1 MRIARAGCPIWLL
14 FLLSVSTVRGQE
26 GQRVPEAVPLSL
38 QESEGRNVVSVLFD
52 RNLNTYNWLGQIG
65 LDTTVL
71 GTSLLYRQQYLS
83 NIFLVDP
90 SAPGTLR
97 RTLESNQH
105 TIGLALTRPILEGV
119 AVRTEWNT
127 LVFSDNKGVGL
138 SDANFTS
145 LLGGFEF
152 APSSLFSIAP
162 LGGYRWDT
170 QGGVADRGPSAQL
183 FLRFP
188 GSILSGYR
196 IEGIG
201 QYHTDWL
208 NPRRLESHFLRTKIS
223 TSFTEEADDSLEAG
237 VFRTR
242 REYYTSGD
250 TVLESR
256 LDDQFTISNVI
267 SYQFTPRFNAGL
279 LVALASRNLEKSL
292 RTSSPGGFATPQF
305 DTEVSEF
312 VLQVQGQLGYLAPDG
327 RSSALLRFSHF
338 ERDENHRAILPS
350 DATSNQVILWNER
363 NRQEQSKDNLSKRSV
378 LTGSV
383 GLPLWSADRI
393 SISGTGSILR
403 YDTPSQLNVEDRDEL
418 LVALSVLTTHR
429 LSRFLDLDLLL
440 DGTYSHLVYL
450 LEERSANNNVNRVL
464 RLAPRVTYRP
474 ADGISSANTFEVLAN
489 YTVYDFEE
497 GASLAR
503 SFSYRQFAWLDS
515 TSIDLTHRVGL
526 DFFAYFKLYERGR
539 LNWDDFQERTENS
552 FVDRTLAAQFRFSP
566 TPGTLLA
573 AGIRSFSQ
581 SRYDYVNG
589 GKSRAAT
596 LHSIGPT
603 CIIQWAIG
611 PASRLLL
618 RGWYERRAQ
627 PDGSARSFPTIVM
640 NVSVHL

>member
-1 MRIARAGCPIWLL
+1 MRTARTGSWIWILL
-14 FLLSVSTVRGQE
+14 FLAVSVTQAQE
-26 GQRVPEAVPLSL
+26 GQRVPEAAPLSL
-38 QESEGRNVVSVLFD
+38 QEPEGRNVVSVLFD
-52 RNLNTYNWLGQIG
+52 RNLNTYNWIG
-65 LDTTVL
+65 RIGFDTTVL

-83 NIFLVDP
+83 NIILVDP

-97 RTLESNQH
+97 HTLESNQH
-105 TIGLALTRPILEGV
+105 TISLALTRPVFEGI
-119 AVRTEWNT
+119 ALRTEWNT

-152 APSSLFSIAP
+152 IPMSLFSITP

-188 GSILSGYR
+188 GSTLDGYR

-201 QYHTDWL
+201 QYRTDWL
-208 NPRRLESHFLRTKIS
+208 DPRRLESHFLRTKIS
-223 TSFTEEADDSLEAG
+223 KSFTEEADDSLEAG
-237 VFRTR
+237 IFRTR

-250 TVLESR
+250 SVIESR
-256 LDDQFTISNVI
+256 LDDQVTVSNVL

-279 LVALASRNLEKSL
+279 LVALASRNLQKSL
-292 RTSSPGGFATPQF
+292 RTSSPAGFSTPQF
-305 DTEVSEF
+305 DTEVDEF
-312 VLQVQGQLGYLAPDG
+312 VLQVQGQLGYVARDG

-350 DATSNQVILWNER
+350 DASSNESVLWNER
-363 NRQEQSKDNLSKRSV
+363 NRQEQSKDNISKRSV

-383 GLPLWSADRI
+383 GLPLWSLDRI
-393 SISGTGSILR
+393 SVSGTGSMLR

-418 LVALSVLTTHR
+418 LVALSVLTSHKLT
-429 LSRFLDLDLLL
+429 RFLDLELLL

-450 LEERSANNNVNRVL
+450 LKERSANNNVNRVL
-464 RLAPRVTYRP
+464 RLAPRAIYRP
-474 ADGISSANTFEVLAN
+474 AEGISSANTFEVLAN

-497 GASLAR
+497 EASLVR

-515 TSIDLTHRVGL
+515 TSVDLTRRVGL

-539 LNWDDFQERTENS
+539 LDWADFQERTENA
-552 FVDRTLAAQFRFSP
+552 FVDRTLAAQLRFSP
-566 TPGTLLA
+566 SPGTLLA

-581 SRYDYVNG
+581 SRYDFVNG
-589 GKSRAAT
+589 EKRRAAT

-618 RGWYERRAQ
+618 RGWYEHRTQ
-627 PDGSARSFPTIVM
+627 PDGSARSFPTIIM
-640 NVSVHL
+640 NVSVNL

>member
-1 MRIARAGCPIWLL
+1 MRA
-14 FLLSVSTVRGQE
+14 QE

-38 QESEGRNVVSVLFD
+38 GESEGRNAVSVLFD
-52 RNLNTYNWLGQIG
+52 RNLNTYNWLGRIG

-83 NIFLVDP
+83 NIIIVDP

-105 TIGLALTRPILEGV
+105 TIGLALTRPVLNGV
-119 AVRTEWNT
+119 ALRTEWNT

-152 APSSLFSIAP
+152 APAPFVSIAP
-162 LGGYRWDT
+162 LGGYRWDK
-170 QGGVADRGPSAQL
+170 QGGVADQGPSAQV
-183 FLRFP
+183 FFRFP
-188 GSILSGYR
+188 GSVLDGYR
-196 IEGIG
+196 MEGIG
-201 QYHTDWL
+201 QYRTDWL
-208 NPRRLESHFLRTKIS
+208 DPRRLESHFLRTKVS
-223 TSFTEEADDSLEAG
+223 KSFTEEADDSLEAG

-250 TVLESR
+250 SVIESR
-256 LDDQFTISNVI
+256 LDDQLTFSNVL
-267 SYQFTPRFNAGL
+267 SYQFTPRFHAGL
-279 LVALASRNLEKSL
+279 LVGLASRNLQKSL
-292 RTSSPGGFATPQF
+292 RTSSPAGFSTPQF
-305 DTEVSEF
+305 DTEIEEF
-312 VLQVQGQLGYLAPDG
+312 FLQAQGEVAYVARDG
-327 RSSALLRFSHF
+327 RSSALLRFSHS
-338 ERDENHRAILPS
+338 ERDENHHAILPG
-350 DATSNQVILWNER
+350 DATSNQVILWTER
-363 NRQEQSKDNLSKRSV
+363 NRQEQSKDNISKRSV

-383 GLPLWSADRI
+383 GLPLWSSDRI
-393 SISGTGSILR
+393 AISGSGAILR

-418 LVALSVLTTHR
+418 LVALSLLTSHR
-429 LSRFLDLDLLL
+429 LNRFLDLDLLL

-450 LEERSANNNVNRVL
+450 LKERSANNNVNRVL
-464 RLAPRVTYRP
+464 RFAPRVTYRP
-474 ADGISSANTFEVLAN
+474 AEGISSANTFEVLAN

-497 GASLAR
+497 EASLVR

-515 TSIDLTHRVGL
+515 TSIDVTHRVGL

-552 FVDRTLAAQFRFSP
+552 FIDRTLAAQLRFGPS
-566 TPGTLLA
+566 PGTLLA
-573 AGIRSFSQ
+573 AGVRSFSQ
-581 SRYDYVNG
+581 ARYDYVNG
-589 GKSRAAT
+589 EKRRAAS

-603 CIIQWAIG
+603 CVIQWVIG

-618 RGWYERRAQ
+618 RGWYERRTQ

-640 NVSVHL
+640 NVSMNL